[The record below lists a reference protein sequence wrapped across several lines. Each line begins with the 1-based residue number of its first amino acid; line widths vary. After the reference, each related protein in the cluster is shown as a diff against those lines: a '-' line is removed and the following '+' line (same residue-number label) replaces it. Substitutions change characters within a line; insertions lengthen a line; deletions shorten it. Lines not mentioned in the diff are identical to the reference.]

1 MNGIEYGQKYAAYEA
16 AMKRNNNFGMT
27 DKEQIRAQYERQG
40 KAIQDAQ
47 IKAENK
53 TLGREIAREKAAQRR
68 AAQQAGGDL
77 SQALAGKTTTPTA
90 TTVPP
95 TVQMPAERIS
105 LEGFN
110 TKRNQ
115 RLQKKLYRQEQKA
128 LGAAGTAAETA
139 RPISNR
145 FEINGTYWLQDENG
159 RYKSFTSKKE
169 YIREMKRLSK
179 EGVKF
184 DPNAGVPKD
193 FNPANPNNLPGV
205 KPGAATGAGTG
216 AATGAGAGAATGA
229 GAGAGAATGAGAG
242 AATGAGA
249 GAATGAGA
257 GAASGAGA
265 GAASGAA
272 TGAKKGFF
280 SRIGQ
285 GIKNG
290 FKKLGKGL
298 KNIGT
303 KIGNFFKGKGGKA
316 TLIGL
321 GIAALIG
328 GAAWLFNKCSGN
340 KAEDAAPIKPTPTVP
355 GKEEPETPV
364 EPGKEDPETPIA
376 PVPGKEEPEEPTK
389 PGKEDPTKPVEPGK
403 EEPEAPVNVVPKDY
417 EVKPGD
423 CVWNIAKQHLK
434 DLSNDPNYKPTNA
447 EILKH
452 TKELME
458 LNQLVFEPDGYHV
471 MIYPKQHL
479 KLAA

>member
-229 GAGAGAATGAGAG
+229 GAGA
-242 AATGAGA
+242 
-249 GAATGAGA
+249 
-257 GAASGAGA
+257 
-265 GAASGAA
+265 ASGAA